1 MVEMVDEA
9 KGVFYSSIKTNEEGN
24 NSMYSSVSRVSSE
37 IPSRVLGESSENP
50 QVSTGD
56 IIPH

>member
-1 MVEMVDEA
+1 MEMVEEA
-9 KGVFYSSIKTNEEGN
+9 KRVFYSSNEANEEGN
-24 NSMYSSVSRVSSE
+24 NSIYSSVSRVSSE